1 MINLSRRSL
10 LGGAMTIAVVVP
22 AAAEVPQLEVWKQ
35 RACGCCKAWAKH
47 FEAAGFSVMI
57 HEVDDV
63 TPTRRAAGVPDDLA
77 GCHTARSGGYLIE
90 GHVPVQTVQRLLNE
104 RPPIA
109 GLAVPGMPIGSPGME
124 MEGQPSEPFD
134 VVAFDPGG
142 RRYVFTA
149 VGG

>member
-1 MINLSRRSL
+1 
-10 LGGAMTIAVVVP
+10 MT
-22 AAAEVPQLEVWKQ
+22 
-35 RACGCCKAWAKH
+35 
-47 FEAAGFSVMI
+47 I

-90 GHVPVQTVQRLLNE
+90 GHVPVQAVQRLLNE

-109 GLAVPGMPIGSPGME
+109 GLAVPGMPIGWPGME

-134 VVAFDPGG
+134 VVAFDPDG

-149 VGG
+149 VDG